1 MDDGWTLPRP
11 RRNSAGSLPPY
22 SSAVTSQPTS
32 TRGKVIRMQSFS
44 VPSSA
49 RGGSGMPPPAPPA
62 PSSAEDGSR
71 MPPPPPPAPSSAED
85 GSRMPPPKASTKVT
99 SSGQGVRVTSSVAD
113 YSLPLPTLAM
123 KSERP
128 SVGAM
133 SIATELALARKSSL
147 RGSRESLS
155 TR

>member
-1 MDDGWTLPRP
+1 
-11 RRNSAGSLPPY
+11 
-22 SSAVTSQPTS
+22 
-32 TRGKVIRMQSFS
+32 MQSFS

-49 RGGSGMPPPAPPA
+49 GGGSWM
-62 PSSAEDGSR
+62 
-71 MPPPPPPAPSSAED
+71 PPPAPSSAED

-123 KSERP
+123 RSERP

-133 SIATELALARKSSL
+133 SIAAELALARKSSL